1 MAAVRN
7 EILGRG
13 AELTALDRFVDSLAD
28 RPSALLIAGRPGIG
42 KTTVWLRGVD
52 TAAKA
57 GHRVLA
63 SRSVEAE
70 AKMSFTTL
78 GDLLGDVIDEAAV
91 ALPEPQRRAFDAALL
106 RAGSGDMRPDRRAV
120 SLATSAVLR
129 SLAGAGPVL
138 LAIDD
143 VQWIDAASARVLSFA
158 IRRLG
163 EEAVG
168 ILAALRVEPG
178 SKDPLDLRSAFV
190 EPACVTIQMG
200 PLDVMP
206 LSQLLRHRLGAE
218 FPHTTVTRIHAV
230 CEGNPFFA
238 LEIGRALLLR
248 DVSPDPGEPVPIPDD
263 LRSLVR
269 SRLRTLP
276 VGARDALLVISAAVR
291 PTVDLVRSAVA
302 RPARTAADLVV
313 ASEVGVIEIEHEV
326 VRFTHPL
333 LASTVYSD
341 APADERRAAHRRL
354 AHVVADDEE
363 RVRHLAMA
371 ASGPDE
377 GVATALDGAA
387 VKALSR
393 GAPDSAAHLQELA
406 VRLTPTSNDDGIRAR
421 SVLAAEYRYAAG
433 DVRIAHDRLERL
445 IATTPKGPERA
456 EIRYELS
463 RMLWNDVGRIRG
475 LLEQAIEEA
484 GDQAPA
490 ALRVSIEE
498 DMGWV
503 NQMGGDLLEGSR
515 LGRGALAAAEEIGDP
530 SLVARVLTFLGY
542 VEFLMGRPTRAEL
555 ERAMSLEEV
564 SGSQPV
570 RYVIARRVLGATL
583 MWAGALDEARVELER
598 DHRETVRLG
607 GLSYIWE
614 GLVFLAELELRAG
627 NWDMAARYAAD
638 GLESTVETGL
648 EQAREVHLW
657 STALVSAHRG
667 DVKTARVNATEGL
680 RIAEAH
686 GDVFHVVTNRSVM
699 GFLELS
705 LGNPEGAHAWMGPLA
720 ELSESWGVDEPG
732 AFPYMADEIEALI
745 ALGECDA
752 AETLLERL
760 EAQGRT
766 LDRALALATGARCRG
781 LLAAATGDTAGA
793 LAAMEE
799 ALMHHQRLPQPF
811 DLARTLL
818 VEGQIQR
825 RFKKKAAA
833 RKSLERAQRIFE
845 DLGATLWFARA
856 QDELGRI
863 GGRPGSTN
871 ELTESERQ
879 VAQLVGEGK
888 TNAEVA
894 ALLFMSVHTV
904 RSNLRR
910 IYGKLEIRSRSEL
923 AHQLRNSGDPPQ
935 GPATD

>member
-1 MAAVRN
+1 MAAVRK

-13 AELTALDRFVDSLAD
+13 AQLDAIDRFVDGLAD
-28 RPSALLIAGRPGIG
+28 GPSALLIAGRPGIG
-42 KTTVWLRGVD
+42 KTTLWLRGVD
-52 TAAKA
+52 TAASA

-78 GDLLGDVIDEAAV
+78 GDLLGDAIDEAAT

-120 SLATSAVLR
+120 SLATSSVLR
-129 SLAGAGPVL
+129 SLAGAGPVV

-158 IRRLG
+158 VRRLRD
-163 EEAVG
+163 EAVG
-168 ILAALRVEPG
+168 VLAALRVEPG
-178 SKDPLDLRSAFV
+178 AEDPLDLQRTFV
-190 EPACVTIQMG
+190 QPACVTLQMG
-200 PLDVMP
+200 PLDVIP
-206 LSQLLRHRLGAE
+206 LSQLLRDRLGAE

-238 LEIGRALLLR
+238 LEIGRALLRR
-248 DVSPDPGEPVPIPDD
+248 DGPPDPAEPVPIPDD
-263 LRSLVR
+263 LRSLLR
-269 SRLRTLP
+269 SRLRARP
-276 VGARDALLVISAAVR
+276 VGSRDVLLVIAAAVR

-302 RPARTAADLVV
+302 RRARAVAALAE
-313 ASEVGVIEIEHEV
+313 ASEAGVIEIEHEV

-333 LASTVYSD
+333 LASTVYLD

-354 AHVVADDEE
+354 AQVVADDEE
-363 RVRHLAMA
+363 SVRHLAMA
-371 ASGPDE
+371 ASVPDE
-377 GVATALDGAA
+377 GVATALVGAA
-387 VKALSR
+387 SRALSR
-393 GAPDSAAHLQELA
+393 GAPDSAADLQELA
-406 VRLTPTSNDDGIRAR
+406 VRLTPNSDDEGIRSR

-433 DVRIAHDRLERL
+433 DVRTAHDRLEWL
-445 IATTPKGPERA
+445 IAATPKGPERA

-475 LLEQAIEEA
+475 LLERASEEA
-484 GDQAPA
+484 GDKAPA
-490 ALRVSIEE
+490 ALKVSIEE
-498 DMGWV
+498 DIGWV

-515 LGRGALAAAEEIGDP
+515 LGRKALADAEAIGDP
-530 SLVARVLTFLGY
+530 SLVASVLTFLGY

-555 ERAMSLEEV
+555 ERASSLEEI

-570 RYVIARRVLGATL
+570 RHVIARRVLGATL
-583 MWAGALDEARVELER
+583 MWAGAVDEARVELER

-607 GLSYIWE
+607 GLSYLWE

-627 NWDMAARYAAD
+627 KWDVAARYATE

-657 STALVSAHRG
+657 STALVAAHRG
-667 DVKTARVNATEGL
+667 DTETARVNATEGL
-680 RIAEAH
+680 QIADRH

-705 LGNPEGAHAWMGPLA
+705 LGNPRGAHGWMGPLT
-720 ELSESWGVDEPG
+720 ELTERWGLGEPG
-732 AFPYMADEIEALI
+732 VFPFMPDEIEALI
-745 ALGECDA
+745 ALGDLDA

-760 EAQGRT
+760 EMQGRA

-793 LAAMEE
+793 LVAMEE

-811 DLARTLL
+811 DFARTLL
-818 VEGQIQR
+818 AQGQIQR

-833 RKSLERAQRIFE
+833 RESLERALGIFE
-845 DLGATLWFARA
+845 DLGAPLWLARA
-856 QDELGRI
+856 VEELARI
-863 GGRPGSTN
+863 GGRPGSTT
-871 ELTESERQ
+871 ELTESERR
-879 VAQLVGEGK
+879 VAKLVGEGK

-894 ALLFMSVHTV
+894 ALLFISVHTV

-923 AHQLRNSGDPPQ
+923 AHQLRDSDDTPR
-935 GPATD
+935 GPGTD